1 MPSRPTKSWSFE
13 DSRRFY
19 GEFRPVPNSPGVI
32 DDLHGPNFFLD
43 NFHYC
48 EIMFEGIKYPST
60 EHAYQAAKS
69 TSRSARLS
77 IAACLS
83 PGIAKSR
90 GNRLA
95 IRPDWDEVRYSVMH
109 RVLIRKF
116 VQPRFRRGL
125 LATGEC
131 QIIEGNTWNDTYWGV
146 CNGVGENKL
155 GELLMRIRENY
166 VEDKQGYYDLCMSEI
181 RDVDGDV
188 R

>member
-13 DSRRFY
+13 DSRRFD
-19 GEFRPVPNSPGVI
+19 GEFRPKPNKPGVI

-48 EIMFEGIKYPST
+48 EVVFEGIKYPST

-69 TSRSARLS
+69 LSDTARHA
-77 IAACLS
+77 IAICPS

-90 GNRLA
+90 GNRLK
-95 IRPDWDEVRYSVMH
+95 IRRDWDDVRYEVMR

-116 VQPRFRRGL
+116 VQPRFLRGL
-125 LATGEC
+125 LATGKLH
-131 QIIEGNTWNDTYWGV
+131 IIEGNTWNDTYWGV

-155 GELLMRIRENY
+155 GELLMDLRE
-166 VEDKQGYYDLCMSEI
+166 KQTADPRFVQVWENEI
-181 RDVDGDV
+181 RSDGDL
-188 R
+188 